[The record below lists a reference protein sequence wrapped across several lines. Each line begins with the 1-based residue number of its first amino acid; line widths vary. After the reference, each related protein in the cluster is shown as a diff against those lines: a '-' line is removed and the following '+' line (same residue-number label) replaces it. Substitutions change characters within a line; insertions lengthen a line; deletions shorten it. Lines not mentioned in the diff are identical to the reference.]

1 MKNMLLTIL
10 KGVAMGAADAV
21 PGVSGGT
28 IALVLGVYERLIKA
42 LSAFNMDVIK
52 QLLRGNIA
60 AVWKAMDG
68 SFLLQLFLGL
78 AISLVSLL
86 QAVRWSMV
94 NQPILLWAFFLGL
107 VVTSVW
113 YLARKF
119 TWTPQAFLVFPI
131 GLVATASLAFVAPS
145 TTELTL
151 LTALIGGAI
160 AICAMIL
167 PGISG
172 SFMLILMG
180 LYMPVSEALHD
191 RNIQIMAT
199 FLLGCVL
206 GLLSFSK
213 VLRWLLAQYHT
224 VTMALMTG
232 IIAGATVKLWPWQN
246 WQELQAANDAK
257 TYAVNLWLLPAQYS
271 EQTGE
276 PHHLIAAAVAFFMG
290 AGLILALDVM
300 GRKKRVSN
308 SQS

>member
-1 MKNMLLTIL
+1 MKAIILTIL

-42 LSAFNMDVIK
+42 LSAFNMDVVK
-52 QLLRGNIA
+52 QLLRGDIA
-60 AVWKAMDG
+60 GVWKAMDG
-68 SFLLQLFLGL
+68 SFLLQLFSGL

-86 QAVRWSMV
+86 QAVRWCMV

-113 YLARKF
+113 YLARQFK
-119 TWTPQAFLVFPI
+119 WTPQAFLVFPI
-131 GLVATASLAFVAPS
+131 GLVATAALAFVAP
-145 TTELTL
+145 TNIELTL
-151 LTALIGGAI
+151 LSALIGGAI

-180 LYMPVSEALHD
+180 LYMPISEALHD
-191 RNIQIMAT
+191 REIVIILT
-199 FLLGCVL
+199 FIAGCVL

-224 VTMALMTG
+224 VTMSLMTG
-232 IIAGATVKLWPWQN
+232 IVAGATIKLWPWQN
-246 WQELQAANDAK
+246 WQELQAASDSK
-257 TYAVNLWLLPAQYS
+257 TFAENLWLLPSQYTEVS
-271 EQTGE
+271 GE
-276 PHHLIAAAVAFFMG
+276 PNQFGAAVLVFLLG
-290 AGLILALDVM
+290 AGLILVLDIL
-300 GRKKRVSN
+300 GRKKADTNTPS
-308 SQS
+308 